1 MALYIDPP
9 YNELQRVLTG
19 PADAQA
25 VIRGSSSYPNLG
37 GTVEFY
43 QMSGAV
49 LLVAQ
54 VEGLPQGSGP
64 CATNIFGFHIHEGST
79 CTGNAGDPFANT
91 DGHFNPAGCPHPAHA
106 GDLPPLFGNKGYA
119 FMIFM
124 TDRFSVNSVMGRTVV
139 IHANR
144 DDFTSQ
150 PAGDSG
156 TKIAC
161 GKILPMP
168 R

>member
-1 MALYIDPP
+1 MTLLIDPP
-9 YNELQRVLTG
+9 YNELQRVLAG

-25 VIRGSSSYPNLG
+25 AIHGSASYQNIN
-37 GTVEFY
+37 GTVGFY

-49 LLVAQ
+49 LIVAQ
-54 VEGLPQGSGP
+54 VQGLPQSVGT
-64 CATNIFGFHIHEGST
+64 CAANIFGFHIHEGSS
-79 CTGNAGDPFANT
+79 CTGNAEDPFANT

-119 FMIFM
+119 FMIVM
-124 TDRFSVNSVMGRTVV
+124 TDRFSVNSVLGRTAV

-156 TKIAC
+156 VKIAC
-161 GKILPMP
+161 GKILPIQ